1 MPAEELLAALQQAL
15 DRDEGVVTIADVDW
29 RQFVTGFTAARD
41 RPLLRD
47 LPDAREGLA
56 AGDPEPVAEEAGV
69 PPLAERLAAMS
80 RPERD
85 RALVGLVR
93 AEVAGVLGH
102 SSPESVELGQSFL
115 DMGVDSATS
124 VQLRN
129 RIGAAAGLRLP
140 ATVVFDHPTV
150 RELAG
155 YLGDRLAPAPA
166 EPTGATDTAPA
177 DAPADPA
184 GADAPAAGDLDDA
197 GLDELVDIL
206 DAELDRP

>member
-1 MPAEELLAALQQAL
+1 
-15 DRDEGVVTIADVDW
+15 
-29 RQFVTGFTAARD
+29 
-41 RPLLRD
+41 
-47 LPDAREGLA
+47 
-56 AGDPEPVAEEAGV
+56 
-69 PPLAERLAAMS
+69 MS

-85 RALVGLVR
+85 RALVELVR
-93 AEVAGVLGH
+93 AEVAAVLGH
-102 SSPESVELGQSFL
+102 RSADSVEIGQSFL

-129 RIGAAAGLRLP
+129 RVGAAAGLRLP

-155 YLGDRLAPAPA
+155 YLRDRLVPAAPATA
-166 EPTGATDTAPA
+166 EP
-177 DAPADPA
+177 A
-184 GADAPAAGDLDDA
+184 GGAGDLDRA